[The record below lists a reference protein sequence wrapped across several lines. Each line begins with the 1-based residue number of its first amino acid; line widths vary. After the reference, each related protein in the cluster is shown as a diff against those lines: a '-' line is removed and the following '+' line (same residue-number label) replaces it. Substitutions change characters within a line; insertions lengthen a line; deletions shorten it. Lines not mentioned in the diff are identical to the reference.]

1 MPNNTKTLE
10 YYILNIKCSVRQQA
24 NKIPQS
30 YNITI
35 RHVMTLTRA
44 WYTIHTELAIQS
56 PPYPPRNFKCPLFY
70 CLPITKYY
78 DCVNIV
84 TIDKWCGINSII
96 RNLT

>member
-35 RHVMTLTRA
+35 RHV
-44 WYTIHTELAIQS
+44 IPNQS
-56 PPYPPRNFKCPLFY
+56 VVYNTYRVSY
-70 CLPITKYY
+70 PITPLSTEEFQVSTFLLFAHYE
-78 DCVNIV
+78 V
-84 TIDKWCGINSII
+84 
-96 RNLT
+96 L